1 MVLSKFSKAMLFVSP
16 PCPSAKVLTTLIA
29 RWGRLG
35 YTEVVLKVS
44 NDRDEHVD
52 DPTFVI
58 FVGD

>member
-35 YTEVVLKVS
+35 
-44 NDRDEHVD
+44 
-52 DPTFVI
+52 
-58 FVGD
+58 